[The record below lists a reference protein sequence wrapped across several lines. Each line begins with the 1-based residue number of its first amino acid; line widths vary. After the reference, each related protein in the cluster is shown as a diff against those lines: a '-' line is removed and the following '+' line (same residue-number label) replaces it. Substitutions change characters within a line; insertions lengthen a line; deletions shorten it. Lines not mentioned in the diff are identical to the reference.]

1 MKKIGFILEIVMFIF
16 IDQITK
22 YLVFINRYTL
32 PKTIINNFF
41 KINYCENRGIAF
53 GIFSGKIVIVSIV
66 TIIFLLSIIF
76 VLKANFNKISKFS
89 LFGIALVISGGIGN
103 FIDRIFR
110 GYVIDFIDF
119 GGLVNFPIFNFA
131 DICVVVGVIIVGIC
145 YVIVNK
151 GEEIENNS
159 CR

>member
-1 MKKIGFILEIVMFIF
+1 M
-16 IDQITK
+16 
-22 YLVFINRYTL
+22 
-32 PKTIINNFF
+32 
-41 KINYCENRGIAF
+41 
-53 GIFSGKIVIVSIV
+53 
-66 TIIFLLSIIF
+66 LSIIF

-119 GGLVNFPIFNFA
+119 GGLINFPIFNFA